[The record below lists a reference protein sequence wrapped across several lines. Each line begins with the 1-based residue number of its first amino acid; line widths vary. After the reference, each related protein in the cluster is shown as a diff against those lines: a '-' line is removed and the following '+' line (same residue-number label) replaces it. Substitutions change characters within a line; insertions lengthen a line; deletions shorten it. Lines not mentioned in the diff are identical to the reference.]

1 MKRTMRFL
9 ARLYPSSWRKR
20 YGDEFEA
27 LLEDATPS
35 ARDAFDVFWGASKM
49 QMTTWGFGRITLACS
64 VAGILVA
71 AAVSFALPVHY
82 LSRAVLTVT
91 PANGSI
97 PAGETTRSLLNNM
110 ERNVFSQE
118 SLTSIVQEHNLYPR
132 ERALMPVNDVI
143 DNMKRNIRI
152 DPIPLA
158 SPGNP
163 DTLTFAVQFDY
174 SDRYVAQQV
183 NAELASLFL
192 EGALNSQLN
201 SELWIFH
208 VSDPPSLPLGPAAPN
223 RTRLGAVGL
232 FAGLL
237 AGLSLAI
244 VVRSRRRTT
253 VGNC

>member
-1 MKRTMRFL
+1 MVGGGKESQHFVMQAALFTLMKVGSHALSFL
-9 ARLYPSSWRKR
+9 NYTKP
-20 YGDEFEA
+20 YG
-27 LLEDATPS
+27 ATDFPP
-35 ARDAFDVFWGASKM
+35 KM
-49 QMTTWGFGRITLACS
+49 QMTTWSFGRVTLACS

-71 AAVSFALPVHY
+71 AAVSLALPVHY

-97 PAGETTRSLLNNM
+97 PTGESTRSLQKNM
-110 ERNVFSQE
+110 ERNVFNRE
-118 SLTSIVQEHNLYPR
+118 SLTSILQEHNLYPR
-132 ERALMPVNDVI
+132 ERARMPVNDVI
-143 DNMKRNIRI
+143 DKMKRNIRV
-152 DPIPLA
+152 DPIPLG
-158 SPGNP
+158 SSGNP
-163 DTLTFAVQFDY
+163 DTLTFVVQFDY

-201 SELWIFH
+201 SNRIFH
-208 VSDPPSLPLGPAAPN
+208 VSDPPSLPLGPVAPN

-237 AGLSLAI
+237 AGLSLAF

-253 VGNC
+253 VGNA